1 MNFCR
6 RLKEGFKD
14 IVVPYENGSKGQRNK
29 GSKGKK
35 ESRKGA
41 KAQSFLFYIALRL
54 CDFERLKKLRAFSVF
69 VAKKKLSES
78 LCKTFVYLCGKP
90 HYDRIKNPILQRGI
104 H

>member
-6 RLKEGFKD
+6 RLREGFKD
-14 IVVPYENGSKGQRNK
+14 IVVPHEKGSERQRNK

-41 KAQSFLFYIALRL
+41 KSQSFLFYITLRL
-54 CDFERLKKLRAFSVF
+54 CDFARLKKLRAF

-78 LCKTFVYLCGKP
+78 RCKTFVYLCGKLL
-90 HYDRIKNPILQRGI
+90 YDRIKNPILQRDI